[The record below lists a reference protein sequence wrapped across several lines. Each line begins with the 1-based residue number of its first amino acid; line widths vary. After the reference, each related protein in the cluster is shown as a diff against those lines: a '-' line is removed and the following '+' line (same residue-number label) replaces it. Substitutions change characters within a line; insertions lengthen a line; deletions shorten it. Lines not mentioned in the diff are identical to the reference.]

1 MHVKITYSI
10 YQTMAIDSVFSV
22 NYKNRDLLEKIFDSL
37 TLEELLHIPEGF
49 SNNILWN
56 IGHVIAVQQLLVYK
70 RSGIETFVPGSF
82 VKNFAPGTFPS
93 DEITLKEA
101 EEVRS
106 FLHNTIRQTEQD
118 FLEHKFQSYEI
129 FTARSGFVIDNV
141 VKAIIFNNFHEGVHL
156 GNYPFVEKVV

>member
-1 MHVKITYSI
+1 
-10 YQTMAIDSVFSV
+10 MALDSVFSV

-70 RSGIETFVPGSF
+70 RCGFETFVPDSF
-82 VKNFAPGTFPS
+82 VKSYAPRTFPS

-106 FLHNTIRQTEQD
+106 FLHNTIHQTEQD
-118 FLEHKFQSYEI
+118 FLAQKFQTYET
-129 FTARSGFVIDNV
+129 FTARSTFVVDSV
-141 VKAIIFNNFHEGVHL
+141 VKAIVFNNFHEGMHL
-156 GNYPFVEKVV
+156 GIILSLKKFV